1 MASGEIHL
9 KEITAEKITFT
20 AKSFEGE
27 IVADDL
33 SIDQI
38 FDLNDF
44 RVFSVWHPIDVPEVL
59 CADMQKIVKGHITL
73 LDEKKKL
80 WEEKSVTCD
89 GDRFKTIPILIHEL
103 EYKIKVYNMAAATC
117 MKAAFGVWPHEL
129 KL

>member
-1 MASGEIHL
+1 MTSGEIHL

-20 AKSFEGE
+20 AKTFEGE

-33 SIDQI
+33 SIEQV
-38 FDLNDF
+38 FELPDF
-44 RVFSVWHPIDVPEVL
+44 RVFSAWHPIKVPEVL

-73 LDEKKKL
+73 LAEKKKL

-89 GDRFKTIPILIHEL
+89 SDRFNTIPMLIHEL
-103 EYKIKVYNMAAATC
+103 ECKIKVYNMASATC